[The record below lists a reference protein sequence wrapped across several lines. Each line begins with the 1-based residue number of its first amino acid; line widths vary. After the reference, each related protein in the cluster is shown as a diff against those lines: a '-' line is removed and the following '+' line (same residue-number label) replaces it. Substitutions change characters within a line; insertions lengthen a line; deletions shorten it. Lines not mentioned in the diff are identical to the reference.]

1 MNKLGFLIVAML
13 AGPLASAARA
23 ETFRIAYYDGGDV
36 PFVITGK
43 DAPAGIFPDLMAA
56 IARQTGDKLEEKFL
70 PIRRILKSFEDGTL
84 DIEVGANPK
93 WRATSSVPGLY
104 SKAFGSARAV
114 LCYRRGGVK
123 PAQAVS
129 DFYGQSIGLI
139 AGYNYPEFDDAFAQ
153 GKIRREDIPNSP
165 SLLMMLKAQRF
176 DQIIIS
182 IYVKQYWEKQD
193 PARYACE
200 EGRVIDEN
208 EMMLR
213 LHPDKADALPRLN
226 AAIEALKKSG
236 EMDAIF
242 RRYTH

>member
-1 MNKLGFLIVAML
+1 
-13 AGPLASAARA
+13 
-23 ETFRIAYYDGGDV
+23 
-36 PFVITGK
+36 
-43 DAPAGIFPDLMAA
+43 
-56 IARQTGDKLEEKFL
+56 
-70 PIRRILKSFEDGTL
+70 
-84 DIEVGANPK
+84 
-93 WRATSSVPGLY
+93 
-104 SKAFGSARAV
+104 
-114 LCYRRGGVK
+114 
-123 PAQAVS
+123 
-129 DFYGQSIGLI
+129 
-139 AGYNYPEFDDAFAQ
+139 
-153 GKIRREDIPNSP
+153 
-165 SLLMMLKAQRF
+165 MMLKAQRF